1 MHRKARESAADVVM
15 LDLEDSVPLNAKV
28 AARRAAIEA
37 VNNLDWGDKT
47 ITVRMNGFDTPF
59 GFRDLLEVALET
71 GEALSAIVI
80 PKVDHPA
87 DIHCAARLLDGIE
100 MEHGKG
106 SPMGIEA
113 TIESAQ
119 GMQNICDIA
128 VASPRLISLIFG
140 IADYSA
146 SIGARLTSLSGHGEA
161 EEQIYPGHRWNFA
174 LSRLVMAAKAN
185 DLLAVDAPYGN
196 FKDIPG
202 LQRAASMSCALGCD
216 GKWVIHPG
224 QIDTINRVFS
234 PSAEEIA
241 RARKILDA
249 YQVAQ
254 QQGIG
259 AAAVDGRMIDNATV
273 RLAQRLWQ
281 QAVKMGI
288 AC

>member
-1 MHRKARESAADVVM
+1 
-15 LDLEDSVPLNAKV
+15 
-28 AARRAAIEA
+28 
-37 VNNLDWGDKT
+37 
-47 ITVRMNGFDTPF
+47 
-59 GFRDLLEVALET
+59 
-71 GEALSAIVI
+71 
-80 PKVDHPA
+80 
-87 DIHCAARLLDGIE
+87 
-100 MEHGKG
+100 
-106 SPMGIEA
+106 
-113 TIESAQ
+113 
-119 GMQNICDIA
+119 
-128 VASPRLISLIFG
+128 
-140 IADYSA
+140 
-146 SIGARLTSLSGHGEA
+146 
-161 EEQIYPGHRWNFA
+161 
-174 LSRLVMAAKAN
+174 
-185 DLLAVDAPYGN
+185 
-196 FKDIPG
+196 
-202 LQRAASMSCALGCD
+202 MSCALGCD